1 VSVQKGGETK
11 KGGGAARISVDV
23 VVPDGGPQSHSSNN
37 RCACR
42 RGAAGASES
51 IGGVASV
58 VRTMVAHAD
67 VETEAWPVQQ
77 GRRRSGGRSER
88 GGDAA
93 DGKGRGRERLGVVR
107 RWSSRDDDGEKVG
120 RGKVWQAC
128 LVRVL
133 APVARVPT

>member
-1 VSVQKGGETK
+1 MSVKKGGETK

-23 VVPDGGPQSHSSNN
+23 VVPDGGPQTHSSNN

-77 GRRRSGGRSER
+77 GRRRNGGRSER